1 MENIHSMHYLT
12 KQITDKEKCV
22 CFPPV
27 KLYLRTESEVAELA
41 GQTNSP
47 PSPKATRLSA
57 TVLAG
62 FSNSLYTE
70 FSIS

>member
-27 KLYLRTESEVAELA
+27 KLYLHTESEVAELA

-47 PSPKATRLSA
+47 PSAKGNTP
-57 TVLAG
+57 
-62 FSNSLYTE
+62 FSYRSSRIQQ
-70 FSIS
+70 FSVY